1 MSLDATKWQ
10 YRTDKSIR
18 YIGGAHGAAGAINV
32 VAQVRHYILRLQPH
46 VRKTVVLASRLF

>member
-32 VAQVRHYILRLQPH
+32 VAQAKHYILRIQSH
-46 VRKTVVLASRLF
+46 VRKTAVLVSRVF